1 MLKLS
6 KFRQTSSRRRKN
18 DNSIRDSIGICSGIY
33 RWYDC
38 KVVHGQKEDNSMIEN
53 LAWVLPRPR
62 RSNKY
67 IGSFPQHFEK
77 KVIRLLGFNEIEDKE
92 KILHPF
98 GGMSEYGIRVDIKPE
113 VNPDFTGDAHD
124 LNFKDESFDLVILDP
139 PYSDAYSKRLYGTKK
154 PKFKQYT
161 KEAVRVLKNGGYLVM
176 YHYLATPR
184 IENTILIKR
193 IFLETRVWHKLRC
206 IHIHKKAVELWT

>member
-1 MLKLS
+1 
-6 KFRQTSSRRRKN
+6 
-18 DNSIRDSIGICSGIY
+18 
-33 RWYDC
+33 
-38 KVVHGQKEDNSMIEN
+38 MIES

-77 KVIRLLGFNEIEDKE
+77 KLIKLLNINPEKH

-98 GGMSEYGIRVDIKPE
+98 GGMAEIGERVDINSEVKPDY
-113 VNPDFTGDAHD
+113 VGDAHKLDFIQDNTYD
-124 LNFKDESFDLVILDP
+124 LIILDP
-139 PYSDAYSKRLYGTKK
+139 PYNDEYSKRLYGTGKL
-154 PKFKQYT
+154 KFKKYT
-161 KEAVRVLKNGGYLVM
+161 SEAVKKLKEGGYLVM

-184 IENTILIKR
+184 IENTILVKR

-206 IHIHKKAVELWT
+206 IHIHQKNIRFFEVSLTVIKGQRIKEQQ

>member
-1 MLKLS
+1 
-6 KFRQTSSRRRKN
+6 
-18 DNSIRDSIGICSGIY
+18 
-33 RWYDC
+33 
-38 KVVHGQKEDNSMIEN
+38 MIES

-62 RSNKY
+62 RCNKY

-77 KVIRLLGFNEIEDKE
+77 KVIRLLGFDEIKDKN

-98 GGMSEYGIRVDIKPE
+98 GGMSEFGIRVDIKPE
-113 VNPDFTGDAHD
+113 VEPDYIGDAHN
-124 LNFKDESFDLVILDP
+124 LEMFKDETFDLVILDP
-139 PYSDAYSKRLYGTKK
+139 PYSEEYSKRLYGTKK
-154 PKFKQYT
+154 LKFKTYT

-184 IENTILIKR
+184 IEDTILFKR

-206 IHIHKKAVELWT
+206 IHIYKKDINSLKLEEV

>member
-1 MLKLS
+1 L
-6 KFRQTSSRRRKN
+6 
-18 DNSIRDSIGICSGIY
+18 
-33 RWYDC
+33 
-38 KVVHGQKEDNSMIEN
+38 IES

-62 RSNKY
+62 RNNKY

-77 KVIRLLGFNEIEDKE
+77 KVIRLLGFDEIKDKN

-98 GGMSEYGIRVDIKPE
+98 GGMAEFGIKVDIKPE
-113 VNPDFTGDAHD
+113 VKPDIIGDAH
-124 LNFKDESFDLVILDP
+124 NMSFFKDNTFELVILDP
-139 PYSDAYSKRLYGTKK
+139 PYNEEYSRRLYQTKK
-154 PKFKQYT
+154 PMFKKYT

-184 IENTILIKR
+184 IENTVLFKR

-206 IHIHKKAVELWT
+206 IHIHKKDIDAWKNFKKEINSE